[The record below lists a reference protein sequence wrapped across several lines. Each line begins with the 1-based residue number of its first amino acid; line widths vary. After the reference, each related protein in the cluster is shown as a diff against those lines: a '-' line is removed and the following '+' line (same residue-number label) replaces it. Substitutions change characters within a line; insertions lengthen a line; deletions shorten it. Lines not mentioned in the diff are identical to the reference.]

1 MLSTAELRLLR
12 GGRGLS
18 TNYRRHLSV
27 RISRKLTRIIAL
39 LTDPKFAPYLD
50 SLETS
55 LELQRLTEYLTR
67 HRVFR
72 QSFIFNLTGAHDLS
86 PVIGV
91 SREDSDNEL
100 SYG

>member
-1 MLSTAELRLLR
+1 K
-12 GGRGLS
+12 GLS
-18 TNYRRHLSV
+18 KNYRRLLTV
-27 RISRKLTRIIAL
+27 RISRKLSRIISL

-55 LELQRLTEYLTR
+55 RELQRLTKYLTR

-72 QSFIFNLTGAHDLS
+72 QSFIFHLTGAHDLS

-91 SREDSDNEL
+91 SQEDSDQEL
-100 SYG
+100 FYGETQ